1 MTLNSGQ
8 RTALETE
15 LQLLEDDLRLIRDMI
30 HKPPESGLLT
40 RYRPVDPDRGAK
52 IEKYVDKMA
61 AEISILVEVFG
72 IQPQTEDVGRIIRAH
87 MASAW
92 SELHDT
98 RVSKL
103 KRYGS
108 ADPGLERS
116 LEPHILR
123 LIQYTQRVEALVQ
136 EGESP

>member
-8 RTALETE
+8 RTALEIE
-15 LQLLEDDLRLIRDMI
+15 LRLLEDDLRFIRDMI
-30 HKPPESGLLT
+30 RKPPESGLLT
-40 RYRPVDPDRGAK
+40 RYRPVDPVRGAK

-61 AEISILVEVFG
+61 AEISVLVEAFRL
-72 IQPQTEDVGRIIRAH
+72 QPQTEDVGRIIRAH

-103 KRYGS
+103 KRYGPV
-108 ADPGLERS
+108 DPGLEKT

-123 LIQYTQRVEALVQ
+123 LIQCTRRVEALVQ
-136 EGESP
+136 EGEPS